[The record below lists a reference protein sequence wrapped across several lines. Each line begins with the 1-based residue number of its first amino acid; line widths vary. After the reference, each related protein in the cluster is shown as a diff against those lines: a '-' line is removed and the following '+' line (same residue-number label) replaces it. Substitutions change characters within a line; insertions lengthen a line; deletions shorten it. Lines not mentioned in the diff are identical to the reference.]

1 MASIRL
7 KNGSWVAD
15 IRRKGHKS
23 ISKSFPTKGKAQV
36 WAREIEAQM
45 DALQFKDARGLTGV
59 TVKQLIER
67 YIAEIGSI
75 TPFRRTKTLTL
86 TTWIKTHGELSL
98 AELTADHLIDWATTR
113 AKTVS
118 GSTIAVD
125 LAYLGVVLRTA
136 KELWRLPV
144 DDSITRTARGSLK
157 YLGVSAK
164 SKHRERRP
172 TQKEI
177 DDICLY
183 FTTKRRQKVPME
195 DLILFAIAT
204 AMRLGEI
211 LRLRW
216 DDINHT
222 DKTIIIRDRKHPTEK
237 EGNDQEVPLLG
248 DAYAIAM
255 RQQKT
260 DDRIFPVTEGT
271 SSSLFPRACKALGIN
286 DLRFHDLRHEGVSRF
301 FEQKYSI
308 EQVALLSGHRDWKML
323 ARYTQVKAKDLHRE
337 S

>member
-7 KNGSWVAD
+7 RNGSWVAD

-36 WAREIEAQM
+36 WAREVEAQM
-45 DALQFKDARGLTGV
+45 DALEFKDARGLTGI
-59 TVKQLIER
+59 TVKELINR
-67 YIAEIGSI
+67 YKKEIGEI
-75 TPFRRTKTLTL
+75 APFRRSKTLSL
-86 TTWIKTHGELSL
+86 DTWIKTHGELTV
-98 AELTADHLIDWATTR
+98 AELTADCLIDWVTQR

-118 GSTIAVD
+118 GSTIAVE

-144 DDSITRTARGSLK
+144 DNTITTTARGSLK
-157 YLGVSAK
+157 YLGISAK

-211 LRLRW
+211 LRLQW
-216 DDINHT
+216 DDINPT
-222 DKTIIIRDRKHPTEK
+222 DKTIIIRNRKHPTEK

-248 DAYAIAM
+248 AAYDIAM
-255 RQQKT
+255 RQPKT
-260 DDRIFPVTEGT
+260 NDRIFPITEGT
-271 SSSLFPRACKALGIN
+271 VSSLFPRACNALDIK

-323 ARYTQVKAKDLHRE
+323 ARYTQVKAKDLHR

>member
-7 KNGSWVAD
+7 KNKSWVAD

-23 ISKSFPTKGKAQV
+23 ISKSFTTKGKAQA

-45 DALQFKDARGLTGV
+45 DAMEFKDARGLTGI
-59 TVKQLIER
+59 TVAQLIER
-67 YIAEIGSI
+67 YMNEIGGI

-86 TTWIKTHGELSL
+86 QTWIKTHGHLSL
-98 AELTADHLIDWATTR
+98 AEITADSLIEWATRR
-113 AKTVS
+113 AKDVS
-118 GSTIAVD
+118 GATIAVD

-144 DDSITRTARGSLK
+144 DDTIARTARGSLK

-177 DDICLY
+177 DDICLF

-195 DLILFAIAT
+195 DLILFAIET

-211 LRLRW
+211 LNLRW
-216 DDINHT
+216 EDINHD

-237 EGNDQEVPLLG
+237 KGNDQEVPLLG
-248 DAYAIAM
+248 DAYKIIA
-255 RQQKT
+255 RQEKT
-260 DDRIFPVTEGT
+260 DERIFPVAEGT
-271 SSSLFPRACKALGIN
+271 PSSLFPRACAALGIE

-323 ARYTQVKAKDLHRE
+323 ARYTQVRAKDLHR
-337 S
+337 

>member
-7 KNGSWVAD
+7 RNGSWVAD

-45 DALQFKDARGLTGV
+45 DSLEFKDARGLTGI
-59 TVKQLIER
+59 TLAQLIER
-67 YIAEIGSI
+67 YINEIGGI
-75 TPFRRTKTLTL
+75 APFRTTKTAVLN
-86 TTWIKTHGELSL
+86 TWIKTHGHFTL
-98 AELTADHLIDWATTR
+98 AEFTGDKLIAWTTKRAAEVTGATI
-113 AKTVS
+113 S
-118 GSTIAVD
+118 VD

-144 DDSITRTARGSLK
+144 DDTVTSVARASLK

-183 FTTKRRQKVPME
+183 FTVKPKQKVPME
-195 DLILFAIAT
+195 DLILFAIET

-216 DDINHT
+216 EDVNHD

-237 EGNDQEVPLLG
+237 KGNDQEVPLLG
-248 DAYAIAM
+248 KAYEIIQ
-255 RQQKT
+255 RQKQV
-260 DDRIFPVTEGT
+260 DERIFPVAEGT
-271 SSSLFPRACKALGIN
+271 TSTLFPRACNSLGID
-286 DLRFHDLRHEGVSRF
+286 DLRFHDLRHEGVSRL

-308 EQVALLSGHRDWKML
+308 EQVALVSGHRDWKML
-323 ARYTQVKAKDLHRE
+323 ARYTQVRAKDLHRD
-337 S
+337 

>member
-23 ISKSFPTKGKAQV
+23 ISKSFPTKGRAQV

-45 DALQFKDARGLTGV
+45 DALEFKDVRGLTGI
-59 TVKQLIER
+59 TVKQLVGR
-67 YIAEIGSI
+67 YQKEIGGI
-75 TPFRRTKTLTL
+75 KPFRRTKTAVLE
-86 TTWIKTHGELSL
+86 TWITTHGSRTL
-98 AELTADHLIDWATTR
+98 AELTTDVLIDWTKTR

-125 LAYLGVVLRTA
+125 LAYLGAVLRTA

-144 DDSITRTARGSLK
+144 DDSIARTARASLK

-177 DDICLY
+177 DDICLF
-183 FTTKRRQKVPME
+183 FTVKRKQKVPME
-195 DLILFAIAT
+195 DLILFAIET

-211 LRLRW
+211 
-216 DDINHT
+216 INLKWVDLNEN
-222 DKTIIIRDRKHPTEK
+222 DKTIIIRNRKHPTEK
-237 EGNDQEVPLLG
+237 AGNDQEVPLLG
-248 DAYAIAM
+248 QAYDIAM
-255 RQQKT
+255 RQAKT
-260 DDRIFPVTEGT
+260 DERIFPIADGT
-271 SSSLFPRACKALGIN
+271 ASSLFPRACTALGII

-323 ARYTQVKAKDLHRE
+323 ARYTQVRAKDLHRH
-337 S
+337 